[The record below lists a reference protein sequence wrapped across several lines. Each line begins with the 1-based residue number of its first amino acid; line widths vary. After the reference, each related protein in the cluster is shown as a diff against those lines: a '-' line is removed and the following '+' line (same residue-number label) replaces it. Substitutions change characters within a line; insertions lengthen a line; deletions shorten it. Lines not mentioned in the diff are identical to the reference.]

1 MIEWEYIEPILE
13 EYERLFEEEAR
24 KEDIRIQKWQV

>member
-1 MIEWEYIEPILE
+1 MSTWVYMEPILE

-24 KEDIRIQKWQV
+24 KEDIRIRKWQA